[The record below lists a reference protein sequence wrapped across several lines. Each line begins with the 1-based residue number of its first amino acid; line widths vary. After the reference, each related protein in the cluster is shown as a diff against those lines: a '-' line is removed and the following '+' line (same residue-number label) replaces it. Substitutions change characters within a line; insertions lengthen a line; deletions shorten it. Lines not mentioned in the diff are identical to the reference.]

1 MERIIKWF
9 VDNIVA
15 ANMLM
20 IFIIIAGIMAIPF
33 LRMEVFP
40 EIEVEII
47 NVSALYPGASPS
59 ATEEAICI
67 PIEQRIEGLEG
78 VKKISSVATQNV
90 GTVTIEV
97 MSGQNISDMLDKVKA
112 EVDAI
117 TTFPDDVE
125 PPNVQQFTAVAEVI
139 TVAVSA
145 QLDEESLT
153 VFLDNVKNEI
163 NSLPEVTYTQTSG
176 KKRRQIKIEVSDK
189 NLQKYDLSFQK
200 IAQAIRSNSINIPS
214 GSIDTENGEI
224 LIRAENQGYS
234 IEDFGEIPVLN
245 NQNGAFLKLKDISEI
260 SDGFKSSDLKLEFNG
275 MPSKLIRVYR
285 IGNQSALA
293 IADAVESY
301 VREKNKILPKEIRLT
316 TWNNDAKILRGRID
330 LLVKNAQYGLFLV
343 VLILALFLKP
353 KLAFWVSLGIPI
365 SFMGGFWFMPLG
377 DVSINM
383 LSLFTFILVLGIVV
397 DDAIVV
403 GENIMLFRERGLSP
417 RDAAIKGALQ
427 VSSPVIFAIMTTVV
441 TFAPMLAVEGTIG
454 AIWRIIPLITIYVLF
469 WSLFESLTILPSH
482 LAHSDDKESTI
493 PIIRFISGKW
503 DILQSKIKVLL
514 NNFINNTYKPILNW
528 VINNIVSTISIALS
542 IFILTIG
549 LIAGGYLKFSFFP
562 PIEGDL
568 AIASIEFP
576 LGTPIDITEAG
587 FLQIKEAANILKTQL
602 KEEYPDQDVMTNTLA
617 TLGYQPMRTK
627 TSRGPGSLDVEFDGS
642 HLGEIAIELAPGEV
656 RPISTEEVVRRWREL
671 TPNIPGVSEVSFFSS
686 LFSAGEPIN
695 VQISSHYTEDLLL
708 ARDELKLALLKYP
721 GVFDV
726 KDNYSIGKEEL
737 EIKLLPSAN
746 NYGINMMM
754 VATQVREAFYGLEV
768 QSFQRGTDE
777 VKVMLQYPDS
787 ERSSISD
794 LEGFMIHTPLG
805 LKIPIAQI
813 AQLELSNGISTIQR
827 KNRMRAINIT
837 ADVDLKV
844 TTGNI
849 VVSAIE
855 NDILPNI
862 IKEHPSIQ
870 YTLEGE
876 QQEQQQNLQ
885 SIGKNFL
892 IALIVVY
899 TLLSILFKSYFQ
911 PLVVMSAIPFG
922 LSGAVIGHLI
932 MGVNFSIMSLLGII
946 ALTGVVVNDSLVLVD
961 FINRYR
967 REGKSIHDAVLESG
981 PRRFRPIF
989 LTSLTTFVGLVP
1001 LLLEKSVQ
1009 AKFLIPMGISL
1020 AFGVIFATLITLLL
1034 IPVLYM
1040 IIEEKLLNTET
1051 LK

>member
-1 MERIIKWF
+1 M
-9 VDNIVA
+9 
-15 ANMLM
+15 
-20 IFIIIAGIMAIPF
+20 
-33 LRMEVFP
+33 
-40 EIEVEII
+40 
-47 NVSALYPGASPS
+47 
-59 ATEEAICI
+59 
-67 PIEQRIEGLEG
+67 
-78 VKKISSVATQNV
+78 
-90 GTVTIEV
+90 
-97 MSGQNISDMLDKVKA
+97 
-112 EVDAI
+112 
-117 TTFPDDVE
+117 
-125 PPNVQQFTAVAEVI
+125 
-139 TVAVSA
+139 
-145 QLDEESLT
+145 
-153 VFLDNVKNEI
+153 
-163 NSLPEVTYTQTSG
+163 
-176 KKRRQIKIEVSDK
+176 
-189 NLQKYDLSFQK
+189 
-200 IAQAIRSNSINIPS
+200 PS
-214 GSIDTENGEI
+214 GSIETANGEI

-234 IEDFGEIPVLN
+234 IEDFSDIPVLN
-245 NQNGAFLKLKDISEI
+245 NQNGAVLKLSDIGQI

-301 VREKNKILPKEIRLT
+301 VSEKNKILPKEIRLT

-330 LLVKNAQYGLFLV
+330 LLVKNAKYGLFLV
-343 VLILALFLKP
+343 VLILALFLRP

-403 GENIMLFRERGLSP
+403 GENIMLFRERGFSP
-417 RDAAIKGALQ
+417 KDAAIKGALQ
-427 VSSPVIFAIMTTVV
+427 VSSPVIFAIMTTIV
-441 TFAPMLAVEGTIG
+441 TFAPMLAVEGSIG

-482 LAHSDDKESTI
+482 LAHSHDNESTI

-503 DILQSKIKVLL
+503 DTLQSKIKVLL
-514 NNFINNTYKPILNW
+514 NNFINNSYKPILNW

-587 FLQIKEAANILKTQL
+587 FLQIKEAANILNAQL
-602 KEEYPDQDVMTNTLA
+602 KEEYPDQNIMINTLS

-656 RPISTEEVVRRWREL
+656 RPIGTEEVVRRWREL
-671 TPNIPGVSEVSFFSS
+671 TPDIPGVSEVSFFSS
-686 LFSAGEPIN
+686 LFSAGEPVN
-695 VQISSHYTEDLLL
+695 VQISSHYTADLLA
-708 ARDELKLALLKYP
+708 ARDELKLALLHYP

-737 EIKLLPSAN
+737 KINLLPSAN

-754 VATQVREAFYGLEV
+754 VASQVREAFYGLEV

-787 ERSSISD
+787 ERSSIAD
-794 LEGFMIHTPLG
+794 LENFMIHSPLG

-862 IKEHPSIQ
+862 IKEYPSIQ
-870 YTLEGE
+870 YALEGE

-967 REGKSIHDAVLESG
+967 REGKNIHDAVLESG

-1040 IIEEKLLNTET
+1040 VIEEKLLKTET

>member
-1 MERIIKWF
+1 MERIIRWF
-9 VDNIVA
+9 VENIVA

-20 IFIIIAGIMAIPF
+20 IFIIVAGIMAIPF

-47 NVSALYPGASPS
+47 NVSAVYPGASPS

-78 VKKISSVATQNV
+78 VEKISSVATQNI
-90 GTVTIEV
+90 GTVTIEI
-97 MSGQNISDMLDKVKA
+97 MSGQNISDMLDKIKA

-125 PPNVQQFTAVAEVI
+125 TPNIQQFTAVAEVI

-145 QLDEESLT
+145 KLDEGSLT
-153 VFLDNVKNEI
+153 DLLDDVNNEI
-163 NSLPEVTYTQTSG
+163 SSLPEVTYTQTTG

-189 NLQKYDLSFQK
+189 SLQKYDLTFQK

-214 GSIDTENGEI
+214 GSIETVNGEI
-224 LIRAENQGYS
+224 LIRAENQRYN
-234 IEDFGEIPVLN
+234 IEDFGEIPILN
-245 NQNGAFLKLKDISEI
+245 NQNGAVLKLSEISEI
-260 SDGFKSSDLKLEFNG
+260 SDGFRSSDLKLDFNS

-293 IADAVESY
+293 IADAVERY
-301 VREKNKILPKEIRLT
+301 VSEKNKTLPEQIRLT

-330 LLVKNAQYGLFLV
+330 LLIKNAKYGLFLV
-343 VLILALFLKP
+343 VLILALFLRP

-403 GENIMLFRERGLSP
+403 GENIMLFRERGYSP
-417 RDAAIKGALQ
+417 KEAAIKGAVQ

-441 TFAPMLAVEGTIG
+441 TFAPMLAVEGAIG

-482 LAHSDDKESTI
+482 LAHSHEKESNI
-493 PIIRFISGKW
+493 PIIRFCTGKW
-503 DILQSKIKVLL
+503 DIVQSKIKVLL
-514 NNFINNTYKPILNW
+514 NNFINDIYKPTLNW

-587 FLQIKEAANILKTQL
+587 FLEIKEAANILDIQL
-602 KEEYPDQDVMTNTLA
+602 KEEYPDQDVMINTLA

-627 TSRGPGSLDVEFDGS
+627 TSRGPGALDVEFDGS

-671 TPNIPGVSEVSFFSS
+671 TPDIPGVSEVSFFSS
-686 LFSAGEPIN
+686 LFSVGEPVN
-695 VQISSHYTEDLLL
+695 VQISSHYTEDLLA
-708 ARDELKLALLKYP
+708 ARDKLTLALLQYP

-737 EIKLLPSAN
+737 KIKLLPSAN

-754 VATQVREAFYGLEV
+754 VASQVRQAFYGLEV

-787 ERSSISD
+787 ERSSIAD
-794 LEGFMIHTPLG
+794 LEEFMIHTPLG
-805 LKIPIAQI
+805 LQIPVGQI

-844 TTGNI
+844 TTGNN
-849 VVSAIE
+849 VVSDIE
-855 NDILPNI
+855 NDILPGI
-862 IKEHPSIQ
+862 INEYPSIQ

-922 LSGAVIGHLI
+922 LSGAVVGHLI
-932 MGVNFSIMSLLGII
+932 MGINFSIMSLLGII
-946 ALTGVVVNDSLVLVD
+946 ALSGVVVNDSLVLVD

-967 REGKSIHDAVLESG
+967 KEGKNIYDAILESG

-989 LTSLTTFVGLVP
+989 LTSLTTFVGLMP
-1001 LLLEKSVQ
+1001 LLLEKSIQ
-1009 AKFLIPMGISL
+1009 AKFLIPMAISL
-1020 AFGVIFATLITLLL
+1020 AFGVIFATFITLLL
-1034 IPVLYM
+1034 VPVLY
-1040 IIEEKLLNTET
+1040 ITIEDKI
-1051 LK
+1051 LKNDN